1 MKRVILVITLL
12 LSSVCHAQ
20 TDTVFWFS
28 VPDLS
33 HGYGNV
39 QTRLVF
45 HTYDQPATV
54 TVEQPAGALFPTTT
68 FGMAANGVTTVN
80 LSSLWNIVETAPVN
94 TVLNKDQY
102 HKYLTLLNV
111 TLVNRGM
118 K

>member
-20 TDTVFWFS
+20 TDTVFWFA

-68 FGMAANGVTTVN
+68 FGMAGKNSFIHARKGRP
-80 LSSLWNIVETAPVN
+80 SI
-94 TVLNKDQY
+94 
-102 HKYLTLLNV
+102 
-111 TLVNRGM
+111 
-118 K
+118 